1 MTNFVSIVMR
11 MQDRLEEWVCYVS
24 AFAVAVM
31 MVITTVEVIGRSIF
45 YASVPGSYE
54 YVSLL
59 FVYLIYLGL
68 AYSQRR
74 DAHITISLVY
84 DYLPRKA
91 RQIVQGAFLLIAMV
105 FFAVL
110 TVTSA
115 DSTLSN
121 YVLGDTVLG
130 TIEIETWWARAGVPV
145 GCGLLALRFLT
156 QFLRLATTGELYE
169 EEAARQT
176 AARAEAE
183 QVEDVT

>member
-1 MTNFVSIVMR
+1 MSNFAAIVIR
-11 MQDRLEEWVCYVS
+11 LQDRLEEWFCYVS

-31 MVITTVEVIGRSIF
+31 MLITTVEVIGRSLF
-45 YASVPGSYE
+45 YKSVPGSYE

-59 FVYLIYLGL
+59 FVYLIFLGL

-84 DYLPRKA
+84 DHLPRRA
-91 RQIVQGAFLLIAMV
+91 RQIVQGVFLLIAMV

-115 DSTLSN
+115 DSTWTN

-176 AARAEAE
+176 AA
-183 QVEDVT
+183 QVVTEPAEDVS

>member
-1 MTNFVSIVMR
+1 MTDFVANVTR
-11 MQDRLEEWVCYVS
+11 LQDRLEEWLCYVS
-24 AFAVAVM
+24 AVAVAVM
-31 MVITTVEVIGRSIF
+31 MLITTVEVIGRSLF
-45 YASVPGSYE
+45 YKSVPGSYE

-91 RQIVQGAFLLIAMV
+91 RQVVQGVFLLIVIV

-110 TVTSA
+110 TLTSA
-115 DSTLSN
+115 DSTWSN

-130 TIEIETWWARAGVPV
+130 TIEIKTWWARAGVPV
-145 GCGLLALRFLT
+145 GCGLLALRFLS

-169 EEAARQT
+169 EEAARVV
-176 AARAEAE
+176 AE
-183 QVEDVT
+183 QAEDVS